1 MKISISIV
9 LMCVCFAAGGAA
21 SLGWRLLRQ
30 EKTAVSSVRQSGD
43 SAPVVSEVKQREPK
57 TEAAKEKE
65 IFGRFESIDGL
76 TKALAAA
83 DAKGVDEWSKR
94 LAKTD
99 VLLACDMLAAA
110 PKSPARDSALRRLIR
125 QAAAADSFRAFA
137 FFAKLGGS
145 GPEDDIRGFLI
156 TKMAEKDGKLAW
168 HTLSNAKSLT
178 NKDVEKIAGVWGK
191 SQGYA
196 AATFGLKLQ
205 NTIQRSQFLRVA
217 IAAWMA
223 EDMGSF
229 ARWFA
234 QQPEGSDL
242 ERFVEFDGFTDG
254 QTSKPPSFEM
264 LDAAMTLNVS
274 VGSSSMDQM
283 FDYAWKNA
291 AMREKAAEWIAAQKD
306 PEVRDVA
313 WKQLALEFAGSDPGR
328 AREIL
333 PMIGDPKLRQQASSS
348 LAAEMAKTT
357 PQEAMQFA
365 SAIEDEAAREKSQA
379 SAMVTWAKTQPAES
393 LAYLREHPEQL
404 RPEYLSYAAREWVKV
419 DPVGAME
426 TVDAFSA
433 ENARKGSLES
443 LARDWYQRRP
453 DQADAWLATT
463 KPGVIKDAMQKAKA
477 EPRKGIRYSGTTWSG
492 PDGEIHTNYGSPG
505 QSTTTATIGGRT
517 ITYFY

>member
-1 MKISISIV
+1 MKTWISILLVS
-9 LMCVCFAAGGAA
+9 VCFAGGVGT
-21 SLGWRLLRQ
+21 SLGWRMQRH
-30 EKTAVSSVRQSGD
+30 KAKTMTAVPPSTSFTP
-43 SAPVVSEVKQREPK
+43 PVIDAKRPEAK
-57 TEAAKEKE
+57 TGANKEKE
-65 IFGRFESIDGL
+65 VFGRIESIDGL

-83 DAKGVDEWSKR
+83 DAESVDEWSKR

-99 VLLACDMLAAA
+99 VFLACDMLAAA
-110 PKSPARDSALRRLIR
+110 PKSPARDAALRKLMR
-125 QAAAADSFRAFA
+125 QAAEADPFRAFA
-137 FFAKLGGS
+137 FLAKLGAS
-145 GPEDDIRGFLI
+145 GPADDTRGFLI

-168 HTLSNAKSLT
+168 DTLSNAKSLS
-178 NKDVEKIAGVWGK
+178 NKDVEKIASVWGK
-191 SQGYA
+191 SHGYA
-196 AATFGLKLQ
+196 AATFGLTLQ
-205 NTIQRSQFLRVA
+205 NTIQRSQFLREA

-234 QQPEGSDL
+234 QQPAGADL
-242 ERFVEFDGFTDG
+242 ERFVEFDGFSDG
-254 QTSKPPSFEM
+254 RTSKPPSVEM
-264 LDAAMTLNVS
+264 LDAAMKLNVS
-274 VGSSSMDQM
+274 VTSSSMYQM
-283 FDYAWKNA
+283 FQSAWKNA
-291 AMREKAAEWIAAQKD
+291 AMRDKAAEWIAAQKD
-306 PEVRDVA
+306 VEVRDVA
-313 WKQLALEFAGSDPGR
+313 WKQLALEFAGSYPAR

-333 PMIGDPKLRQQASSS
+333 PLIGDPKIRGHASST

-365 SAIEDEAAREKSQA
+365 TAIEDEGAREKSQA

-404 RPEYLSYAAREWVKV
+404 RPEYLSHAAREWVKV

-453 DQADAWLATT
+453 DQADAWLATA
-463 KPGVIKDAMQKAKA
+463 KAGVIKDAMQKAKA
-477 EPRKGIRYSGTTWSG
+477 EPRKGIRYGGASWSG
-492 PDGEIHTNYGSPG
+492 PEGEIHTNYGSSG
-505 QSTTTATIGGRT
+505 QSSTTATIGGKT